1 MYLFIAPKM
10 NRKNIFAIMVVL
22 TLLSTS
28 IAPLATAYPYNSSDA
43 EVASALNFLRTQ
55 QQPDGSIGGF
65 STSAW
70 VTMAIA
76 AAGEDPHGWKV
87 EDTSIVDYL
96 ASNAGSASSA
106 TDYARMILAIV
117 AADEDP
123 TNFGGRNFV
132 ELLKGEYDGA
142 QIGSAS
148 SLNDDFWGV
157 MALISAGED
166 PDSEIIENSAAFI
179 KQHQNATDGGWSW
192 NINGPS
198 DVDDTSAAIM
208 ALISAG
214 KSPDSDVIQN
224 ALSFLKRN
232 QNDEGGFLSWDSS
245 GATNSATDSWAIQ
258 AIVAVGQ
265 DPATWTKINGTPI
278 DDLLSFQNP
287 DGSFSWTLNGS
298 SNKVKMTAYAI
309 PALLGKPYPVVV
321 QEQMPQQGV
330 SVYVR
335 VEGRN
340 STIWRGNVTVSESD
354 ITADN
359 SGTTYHLSDPTA
371 LGALDEASNHEQR
384 FSYYVT
390 DQWGTLYVSS
400 IAGEEPSGM
409 NGWMYRVDYYL
420 PMCGADAFILDETEP
435 PAPPH
440 EEVLFYWGGW
450 EDQPLCITIN
460 TTEVHTGEEFTVS
473 VTYFDGENWTSLP
486 NATVHV
492 AGDSYM
498 TDDSG
503 IVTASISTPGTYDI
517 FAEKEGY
524 IRSDKVK
531 LMVSSPQ
538 PQTSSQVML
547 TTQIIPA
554 VSISVMPNVLNFGK
568 LGPGYVSTTNITVS
582 NTGSWNVDITANVT
596 DSTGLYARG
605 LWLND
610 AFWED
615 FSASIG
621 ADSDDFENSV
631 LLRTELRVPVDY
643 EGVGVQNGTLIFWA
657 TPAGMP

>member
-1 MYLFIAPKM
+1 M

-28 IAPLATAYPYNSSDA
+28 IAPLATAVEYPYTFNNT
-43 EVASALNFLRTQ
+43 EVVSALNFLREQ

-76 AAGEDPHGWKV
+76 AAGEDPYEWRV
-87 EDTSIVDYL
+87 SETSPSIVDYL
-96 ASNAGSASSA
+96 RDNADQIDMSKA
-106 TDYARMILAIV
+106 TDVEKLILAIT
-117 AADEDP
+117 ASGENPAD
-123 TNFGGRNFV
+123 FGNADYVGVLESFY
-132 ELLKGEYDGA
+132 GGG
-142 QIGSAS
+142 QIGDAS
-148 SLNDDFWGV
+148 LLNDDFWGV
-157 MALISAGED
+157 LALISAGVD
-166 PDSEIIENSAAFI
+166 PNSEAIQNTIIFI
-179 KQHQNATDGGWSW
+179 KNNQNADGGWSW

-208 ALISAG
+208 ALMAAG
-214 KSPDSDVIQN
+214 KSPDSDTIQN
-224 ALSFLKRN
+224 ALNFLKIN
-232 QNDEGGFLSWDSS
+232 QADNGGFISWDSS
-245 GATNSATDSWAIQ
+245 NATNSATDSWAIQ

-278 DDLLSFQNP
+278 DDLLSFQNL
-287 DGSFSWTLNGS
+287 DGSFSWTLDTS
-298 SNKVKMTAYAI
+298 SNKVMMTAYAL
-309 PALLGKPYPVVV
+309 PALLGKAHPVVV

-340 STIWRGNVTVSESD
+340 STIWRGDVIVTNSTIVDD
-354 ITADN
+354 IGVTHILTD
-359 SGTTYHLSDPTA
+359 STA
-371 LGALDEASNHEQR
+371 LGALDEASNAGG
-384 FSYYVT
+384 FNYVVK
-390 DQWGTLYVSS
+390 DSAWGMYVYS
-400 IAGEEPSGM
+400 IGGEEPEGW
-409 NGWMYRVDYYL
+409 NGWMYMVDYYV
-420 PMCGADAFILDETEP
+420 PMCGADVFILDETQL

-450 EDQPLCITIN
+450 GECPLRIAIDA
-460 TTEVHTGEEFTVS
+460 TEVYTGEEFTAS
-473 VTYFDGENWTSLP
+473 VIYFDDTSAAWVALT
-486 NATVHV
+486 NATIYVS
-492 AGDSYM
+492 GNDYI

-503 IVTASISTPGTYDI
+503 TVTVSIQNPGAYEI

-531 LMVSSPQ
+531 VMASSPQ

-547 TTQIIPA
+547 TAQIMPA

-582 NTGSWNVDITANVT
+582 NMGSWNVDVMANVT

-610 AFWED
+610 ASWED
-615 FSASIG
+615 FSASID
-621 ADSDDFENSV
+621 ADSDDFENNIF
-631 LLRTELRVPVDY
+631 LRTELRVPVDY